1 MTRQI
6 IKREEVIRAAMAL
19 ISNQGFHGAPMSMI
33 AQKAGVGIGTIYRY
47 FENRDILI
55 NSVYQE
61 IEERLVAFLSRDY
74 PYGQPVRDC
83 FFHIARGLVTYFIQN
98 PMEFRYSEQFHYS
111 PFGDARRRDRI
122 FKAAGQP
129 DIFMEL
135 YERGLSRQVIKPLP
149 PTVFFNLA
157 FAPIAWSLRDHIL
170 EMTHIDDALAQVL
183 VESCWDSVKK

>member
-111 PFGDARRRDRI
+111 PFGDARRQDRI